1 MAEPTVGKPALLL
14 YAFAALDGSPES
26 TAHAWEALDRLW
38 AACRLAGA
46 MTEPMLGI
54 AAPEQLPV
62 PPDGT
67 GPFRVTASARRSTPG
82 RLRSMFVFTEHGT
95 AGLVVALSADQDG
108 DAAWEEL
115 VDQWA
120 ATVAEASNE
129 ELLGVVTVL
138 VGLSPDEAS
147 APAVRTTG
155 TRLACRLQGEQGV
168 GRFDVGP
175 GGVLVWRRESA
186 PARTQVYVVAAE
198 DSAEDAVDE
207 WVWAADGRQGLMPLT
222 RYCLNLYRTVHQRDL
237 HRALPPVARLVAETD
252 QRTTSLMAE
261 LARERRHELDPR
273 ALVAADEHLRAVQA
287 ATPGLLWRTVRVQDI
302 ATTVRALQANTRRHC
317 PPDHVADGVFAA
329 DDAEL
334 TWLIDHLD
342 REAAYLDTLARRAD
356 AAHVAAGG
364 VITGALTRRRERI
377 TLLQTSFLGA
387 LLMALAAIQ
396 SFQYS
401 PPITQPVKGP
411 LIAALAAAAFG
422 LPFLVARW
430 SRLIPGTEPYRW
442 PDLLAAAGFGA
453 CLGWLADTVAWMV
466 TAGHPAPGWATA
478 TATVVAAALVV
489 GPTAMITR
497 RARGGPG

>member
-1 MAEPTVGKPALLL
+1 
-14 YAFAALDGSPES
+14 
-26 TAHAWEALDRLW
+26 
-38 AACRLAGA
+38 
-46 MTEPMLGI
+46 
-54 AAPEQLPV
+54 
-62 PPDGT
+62 
-67 GPFRVTASARRSTPG
+67 
-82 RLRSMFVFTEHGT
+82 
-95 AGLVVALSADQDG
+95 
-108 DAAWEEL
+108 
-115 VDQWA
+115 
-120 ATVAEASNE
+120 
-129 ELLGVVTVL
+129 
-138 VGLSPDEAS
+138 
-147 APAVRTTG
+147 
-155 TRLACRLQGEQGV
+155 
-168 GRFDVGP
+168 
-175 GGVLVWRRESA
+175 
-186 PARTQVYVVAAE
+186 
-198 DSAEDAVDE
+198 
-207 WVWAADGRQGLMPLT
+207 MPLT

-342 REAAYLDTLARRAD
+342 REA
-356 AAHVAAGG
+356 
-364 VITGALTRRRERI
+364 GALTRRRERI